1 MVSGAIVL
9 GVAGALLA
17 LWSAVGIGWTVLLA
31 GPVLIVAGAV
41 AAVVS
46 TVAKW
51 VFVGRIDAREHPLW
65 SSFVW
70 RNEVQDTFVETV
82 ARPWFA
88 EQAPGTPALA
98 AWLRSLGARIGRGTW
113 IETYWLP
120 EADLVSIGDGAAV
133 ARGTVVQTHLFHDR
147 VMQLDTVRLDDGA
160 TLGPHSVALPASGI
174 GTSATVGPGSL
185 VMRGEQVPGG
195 TRWAGN
201 PIAPWTSAPPAPD
214 APAAPDAERTGTA
227 VGSAAVA
234 DSTTP

>member
-1 MVSGAIVL
+1 M
-9 GVAGALLA
+9 
-17 LWSAVGIGWTVLLA
+17 LLA

-46 TVAKW
+46 TLAKW

-98 AWLRSLGARIGRGTW
+98 AWLRSLACTDRSRH
-113 IETYWLP
+113 LDRDVLAA
-120 EADLVSIGDGAAV
+120 EADLVAIGDGAAV

-160 TLGPHSVALPASGI
+160 TLGPHSVDCPP
-174 GTSATVGPGSL
+174 PGSGR
-185 VMRGEQVPGG
+185 VRPSG
-195 TRWAGN
+195 RAR
-201 PIAPWTSAPPAPD
+201 S
-214 APAAPDAERTGTA
+214 
-227 VGSAAVA
+227 
-234 DSTTP
+234 